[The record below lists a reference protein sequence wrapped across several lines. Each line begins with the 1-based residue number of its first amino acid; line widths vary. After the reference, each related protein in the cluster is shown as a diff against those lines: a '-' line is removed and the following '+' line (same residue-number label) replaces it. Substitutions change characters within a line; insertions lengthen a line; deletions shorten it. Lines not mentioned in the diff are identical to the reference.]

1 LTFWTTA
8 PTSRRLAQRSDY
20 PASTMPLNSTSYLL
34 SLFCLLLCLSC
45 KKEQDTQ
52 PAEQFYYKSVQVA
65 GQSSSSMSFQNVGA
79 NPVISVSFSAPV
91 NRESAASAIQLIQK
105 STSASVPLNY
115 TVSSGDTLITL
126 TPKSALSSLTAY
138 QFTVQPTLL
147 SQRSTPLN
155 STISVNLTTSLDNS
169 DKFTRISDSLL
180 LDLVQKQTF
189 AYFWDFGHPVSGMA
203 RERNSS
209 GDVVTTGGTGF
220 GIMAILVAVN
230 RNFITRQQALTRLTT
245 LTNFLA
251 NNAKR
256 YHGAFPHWLNGATGA
271 TIPFSQKDDG
281 ADLVETSYL
290 MQGLLTARQYF
301 NSTTSADEIALR
313 KTINA
318 LWDGVEW
325 NWFTKNGAET
335 NLYWHWSPTYNWD
348 MNLPIRGWNEALIT
362 YVLAASS
369 NTTPISRTVYDNSW
383 AQNGKMVNG
392 NSYYGIKL
400 PLGPAYGG
408 PLFFSQ
414 YSFLGI
420 NPHDLKDAYAD
431 YWQQNTAHTLINYTY
446 CKTNAKQYAGYSQ
459 DCWGL
464 TASDQQ
470 DGYSAR
476 DPTNDN
482 GTIAPTAAL
491 SAMPYTPTESMQA
504 LRFFYYKLGDRI
516 WKNYGFVDAFNLT
529 NIWFADSFLAIDQGP
544 IIVMIENQ
552 RSGLLWKLF
561 MSCPEVK
568 KGMKNLGFQSPNLN

>member
-1 LTFWTTA
+1 
-8 PTSRRLAQRSDY
+8 
-20 PASTMPLNSTSYLL
+20 MNSTSYFL
-34 SLFCLLLCLSC
+34 SLFSLLLCLSC

-52 PAEQFYYKSVQVA
+52 PAEQFYYKTVQVA
-65 GQSSSSMSFQNVGA
+65 GQASPSMSFQNVGA
-79 NPVISVSFSAPV
+79 NPVITVSFSAPV
-91 NRESAASAIQLIQK
+91 NKESASTAIQLIQK
-105 STSASVPLNY
+105 SSSASVPLNF

-138 QFTVQPTLL
+138 QLVIQPTLT
-147 SQRSTPLN
+147 SQRNTPLN
-155 STISVNLTTSLDNS
+155 STVSVNLTTSLDNT
-169 DKFTRISDSLL
+169 DKFPQISDSLL

-220 GIMAILVAVN
+220 GIMAILVAAN

-245 LTNFLA
+245 ITSFLT

-301 NSTTSADEIALR
+301 NSTTNADEVALR
-313 KTINA
+313 KSINA

-335 NLYWHWSPTYNWD
+335 NLYWHWSPNYNWD

-369 NTTPISRTVYDNSW
+369 NTVPISKTVYDNSW

-446 CKTNAKQYAGYSQ
+446 CKTNSKQYVGYSQ